1 MDLNS
6 IKLDARKLTGGV
18 WWAVERLPDG
28 KLGGHALRGDPGDR
42 PALLIR
48 PVGVD
53 FERALE
59 AARRPYLIEI
69 RERRLPPEIDRQIV
83 AEAIAEAL
91 WIGAQGL
98 TVHGEP
104 FSFDRVKAAKMLA
117 DPAWLSLSD
126 FILSV
131 AGDRA
136 AALADE
142 EAKAL
147 GNS

>member
-28 KLGGHALRGDPGDR
+28 KLGGYALRGDPGDK

-48 PVGVD
+48 PFGVE
-53 FERALE
+53 FQRAMD
-59 AARRPYLIEI
+59 AAQRPYLIEI
-69 RERRLPPEIDRQIV
+69 RDRRLSPEIELQIA
-83 AEAIAEAL
+83 AEVMAETV

-98 TVHGEP
+98 KVQGEP
-104 FSFDRVKAAKMLA
+104 FVYDKAKAAKMLA
-117 DPAWLSLSD
+117 DPTWVSLREL
-126 FILSV
+126 IQTL
-131 AGDRA
+131 AQDRS